1 MANRNQSGQD
11 QGSQNRTQQS
21 SSQQASSQKSS
32 SEQAQNAGRERNTMG
47 QTESPTSYWRNQYQ
61 NEPYY
66 SQGQSFDQYEP
77 AYRTGAE
84 GRSQYSGQRFE
95 EVESNL
101 RSEYETN
108 HGSSTMSWD
117 QGAKQACRAAWD
129 RADQMSAS
137 DRDRQSSSSERQ
149 SSEQSSDR
157 KSNR

>member
-21 SSQQASSQKSS
+21 STQQSSSQKGSS
-32 SEQAQNAGRERNTMG
+32 MEQAQNAGRERNTMG

-101 RSEYETN
+101 RSEYEAN

-137 DRDRQSSSSERQ
+137 DRDRQSSSDR
-149 SSEQSSDR
+149 QSSDR

>member
-1 MANRNQSGQD
+1 MASRNQGGQD
-11 QGSQNRTQQS
+11 QGNQS
-21 SSQQASSQKSS
+21 RSQQASGQKSS
-32 SEQAQNAGRERNTMG
+32 MDQQVQNAGRERNTLG
-47 QTESPTSYWRNQYQ
+47 QTESQTSYWRNQYQ

-101 RSEYETN
+101 RSEYENN

-129 RADQMSAS
+129 RADQMSS
-137 DRDRQSSSSERQ
+137 SGTDRQSSDRQ
-149 SSEQSSDR
+149 SSDRQSSDR